1 MIFFDLE
8 VFTYD
13 WLLATFDGET
23 WTYIEN
29 DRELLQQH
37 YDKHKHDLWVGYNVK
52 GYDQYIV
59 KAILLGYNP
68 KLVNDWIIKEGK
80 AGWQF
85 SNDFRNIK
93 LNIYDCIVFGKSLK
107 QLESYLGV
115 NIHETDVNFDIKR
128 PLTEAE
134 RKLNRKYCHD
144 DVYNTALV
152 FQHTIDDFKAHMGLC
167 QLAGEPLSSMG
178 KTKAQLSSK
187 ILKAKRLTPE
197 EWGQEWDFEYVQ
209 CVKDYDYKH
218 KDVLRFFD
226 ELRETKDAKAKYE
239 IELYGVPHT
248 FALGGLHAGLENYF
262 FDSEKDIDHVVI
274 HIDVASFYPH
284 IMSEWG
290 LLSRAI
296 PSIQDF
302 IDIMEL
308 RLKYKHEK
316 NPLQAPLKIAINGL
330 YGQSG
335 AGKCEDGKYKAL
347 SDVYDPVRMREV
359 CINGQLM
366 LLQLI
371 EDLSSNNNYQLIQTN
386 TDGLIYKVHKAYI
399 KDLKSIINKWEERTR
414 MTMEYDYIN
423 YLCQKDVNNY
433 IALFSDGTIERK
445 GAMVKKSTTIDYDLP
460 IVADAVVEY
469 FVNGIEPEEFI
480 MKEEYLAPFM
490 KTYKLSGNYKQAI
503 YNDEVLT
510 DKVYRVFASRSRKD
524 GILYKQKEGKNAEK
538 FASCPEHAKIVN
550 TNIQGMKCP
559 KWLDKQAYINMVW
572 GRIRAY
578 IGGDKNDRQE
588 IWKANSIDK
597 IRRA

>member
-8 VFTYD
+8 VFAYD
-13 WLLATFDGET
+13 WLLATFNGET

-29 DRELLQQH
+29 DRELLQQY
-37 YDKHKHDLWVGYNVK
+37 YDEHKDDLWVGYNVK

-115 NIHETDVNFDIKR
+115 NIHETDVDFDIKR
-128 PLTEAE
+128 PLTDKE
-134 RKLNRKYCHD
+134 RELNRKYCHD

-187 ILKAKRLTPE
+187 ILKAQRLTPK
-197 EWGQEWDFEYVQ
+197 EWEQEWDFEYVQ
-209 CVKDYDYKH
+209 CVKDYHYKH
-218 KDVLRFFD
+218 KDVLKFFD
-226 ELRETKDAKAKYE
+226 ELHETKDAKAKYE
-239 IELYGVPHT
+239 IKLYGVPHT
-248 FALGGLHAGLENYF
+248 FALGGLHGARENYF
-262 FDSEKDIDHVVI
+262 YSQSKEPDYLLLHV
-274 HIDVASFYPH
+274 DVASFYPH

-296 PSIQDF
+296 PSVKDF
-302 IDIMEL
+302 EDIMEL
-308 RLKYKHEK
+308 RLKYKHEG
-316 NPLQAPLKIAINGL
+316 NPLQAPLKICINGL

-335 AGKCEDGKYKAL
+335 AGKKLSDGMYQVL

-371 EDLSSNNNYQLIQTN
+371 EDLEQFDLIQSN
-386 TDGLIYKVHKAYI
+386 TDGLIYKLHKNDFETFDKI
-399 KDLKSIINKWEERTR
+399 VKDWEKRTK
-414 MTMEYDYIN
+414 MTMEYDYIT
-423 YLCQKDVNNY
+423 YMAQRDVNNY
-433 IALFSDGTIERK
+433 IAVFENGEVERK
-445 GAMVKKSTTIDYDLP
+445 GGAVKKAKTLDYDLP

-469 FVNGIEPEEFI
+469 FVNGFEPEEFI
-480 MKEEYLAPFM
+480 MKEKYLAPFM

-550 TNIQGMKCP
+550 SNIQGMKCP
-559 KWLDKQAYINMVW
+559 KWLDKNWYIKEARK
-572 GRIRAY
+572 RIDSFE
-578 IGGDKNDRQE
+578 GGE
-588 IWKANSIDK
+588 
-597 IRRA
+597 